1 VEARSDHG
9 RTTVKGNIDRAR
21 RVTETVDLISKKWHP
36 VIIQRLVEGGPLGF
50 NDLKNRIEDVS
61 AKVLTDSLEDL
72 TENGLVERTVISE
85 SPLRVEYELTE
96 TGRELQAA
104 MEALATWGD
113 RHLDPEPDPTVLI
126 VDDDPRLLN
135 MHADW
140 LEDDYTVERAYD
152 GREAFRKLDESVD
165 VVLLDRRMPGISG
178 EEVLE
183 RIRGWGIGCRVV
195 MLSAVDPDFDVL
207 EMGFDG
213 YVVKPG
219 FRDEIRDVITDVL
232 ARDVHEQPVQEY
244 LALSAKE
251 ALLRAEKTETE
262 LRENDA
268 YAGLVERLER
278 LEAEIGDAT
287 DQAADDER
295 LRALIGGSGER

>member
-1 VEARSDHG
+1 M
-9 RTTVKGNIDRAR
+9 KGNIDRAQ
-21 RVTETVDLISKKWHP
+21 RVAETVDLISKKWHP
-36 VIIQRLVEGGPLGF
+36 VIIQRLIEDGPLGF
-50 NDLKNRIEDVS
+50 NELKERIEDVS

-72 TENGLVERTVISE
+72 TENELVERTVISE

-96 TGRELQAA
+96 TGRELQGA

-113 RHLDPEPDPTVLI
+113 RHLDPEPNPTVLI

-152 GREAFRKLDESVD
+152 GQEAFRKLDESVD
-165 VVLLDRRMPGISG
+165 VVLLDRRMPGLSG

-183 RIRGWGIGCRVV
+183 RIRGWGIDCRVV

-207 EMGFDG
+207 DMGFDG

-232 ARDVHEQPVQEY
+232 ARDMHEQPVQEY

-251 ALLRAEKTETE
+251 ALLRAEKTRTE

-268 YAGLVERLER
+268 YVRLVERLER
-278 LEAEIGDAT
+278 LETELDETTERAT
-287 DQAADDER
+287 EDER
-295 LRALIGGSGER
+295 LRALIGGPGEQ